1 MDNPLNPS
9 RRLYQRILQG
19 NRPSEQQ
26 ISDTITASN
35 ELRNL
40 LRHPGWKRVDK
51 WIAIQEEG
59 AKQFM
64 QTDVDRFSVFTLLT
78 FFNSYIRYLFF
89 LMEHRAYRKVRTYIT
104 VTIQKGEAYARQRAR
119 KSGVDSSS
127 K

>member
-1 MDNPLNPS
+1 MDNLLSPS

-19 NRPSEQQ
+19 NRPSEQK
-26 ISDTITASN
+26 ISDTIIASN

-40 LRHPGWKRVDK
+40 LRHPGWKRVDT
-51 WIAIQEEG
+51 WIATQEEG

-64 QTDVDRFSVFTLLT
+64 QADVDRFSVFTLLT

-89 LMEHRAYRKVRTYIT
+89 LMEHRAYRKVRTYIA